1 MTARTKINLILAT
14 GKNGEV
20 GDNGTLP
27 WKNPEELENFK
38 SATYSHPIIYGRN
51 TFISMGRVLPG
62 RRNIIVSSQLKYIP
76 GAEIAPSLQAAIDM
90 VQGVPE
96 AFVIGGVGLWTEALP
111 IADAALISEI
121 DFSGEVDTVLP
132 KTFFVDLH
140 ALYEMKGFS
149 DKGSFTVSYWQRTG
163 SDFYGVE
170 DVAVPA

>member
-1 MTARTKINLILAT
+1 MTSRTMINLILAT

-20 GDNGTLP
+20 GDKGGLP
-27 WKNPEELENFK
+27 WNSPEELEHFK
-38 SATYSHPIIYGRN
+38 SATYTHPIIFGRN
-51 TFISMGRVLPG
+51 TFLSMGRLLPG

-76 GAEIAPSLQAAIDM
+76 GAEIAPSLEAAIEM

-132 KTFFVDLH
+132 ASFFTDLH
-140 ALYEMKGFS
+140 ALYELKGYT
-149 DKGSFTVSYWQRTG
+149 KKESFALSYWQRTG
-163 SDFYGVE
+163 SDYFTPTDSE
-170 DVAVPA
+170 TSA